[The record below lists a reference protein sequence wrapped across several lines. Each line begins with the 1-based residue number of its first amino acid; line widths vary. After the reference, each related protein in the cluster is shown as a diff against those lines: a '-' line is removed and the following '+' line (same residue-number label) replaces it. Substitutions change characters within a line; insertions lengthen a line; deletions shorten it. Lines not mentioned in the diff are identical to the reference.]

1 MLWRKLSAAQIE
13 VQSPGMS
20 RPNFLFNRKCNHVG
34 CVKPSGTVEGTWT
47 ANFASSHESNIC
59 LYLYLTFSRW
69 HSTDRVCVWM
79 FYSKSP
85 CTSCSATAVLED
97 AYARICV
104 FMFTE
109 THVWEEESA
118 GAPLDLINEVAD
130 SRYISGQVTASLLQ
144 VHRCAQQLLIYETVS
159 KPSANIREKERERE
173 SAFFLQWA
181 SPLVAKVK
189 AECRS
194 PLRDEK
200 QHQNSVHAVTHCYT
214 RMLTS
219 VLLWCRLPGTGFKC
233 IIAGYFRSVQCLGH

>member
-1 MLWRKLSAAQIE
+1 MLWRKLSTAQIE
-13 VQSPGMS
+13 VQSPGIS

-47 ANFASSHESNIC
+47 ANFASSHESNIF
-59 LYLYLTFSRW
+59 LYLYLTLSRW

-130 SRYISGQVTASLLQ
+130 SRYISGQVQLHCCRYTGVRSNSLFMRQ
-144 VHRCAQQLLIYETVS
+144 
-159 KPSANIREKERERE
+159 SANPLLTSERKREKERVLFSFNE
-173 SAFFLQWA
+173 Q
-181 SPLVAKVK
+181 
-189 AECRS
+189 
-194 PLRDEK
+194 
-200 QHQNSVHAVTHCYT
+200 VH
-214 RMLTS
+214 
-219 VLLWCRLPGTGFKC
+219 
-233 IIAGYFRSVQCLGH
+233 